1 MTKLQ
6 AWFLATRPKTL
17 LAALGP
23 VLLGQALAKSVAPAQ
38 YSLLVT
44 VLCLLCALTLQIAV
58 NLANDLFDGLSGVDQ
73 VDRLGPTRALRAG
86 LLTAIELRIGTWLVL
101 AVAIA
106 SGLYL
111 IVFGHWLL
119 WLLGA
124 AALLAVYGY
133 SGGRRPY
140 ANSGMGEVVVWLF
153 FGPVAVLGSMLAQH
167 APITLP
173 AVQAAALAGL
183 PVAAILVVNNLRDR
197 YTDARAG
204 KYTLAVRL
212 GHKNVLLLYAG
223 LTLLPLLPLLPLLSA
238 DYRLID
244 WLYWSALLIAGLLLN
259 SLMRQRDGAS
269 LNPLLGLT
277 TLYAF
282 LYAMALMQAYV

>member
-1 MTKLQ
+1 MSKFK

-23 VLLGQALAKSVAPAQ
+23 VLLGQELARNTVAEEF
-38 YSLLVT
+38 SWLVA
-44 VLCLLCALTLQIAV
+44 VLCLLCALALQIAV

-73 VDRLGPTRALRAG
+73 PDRLGPVRALRSG
-86 LLTAIELRIGTWLVL
+86 LLSAHELRIGTWLVL

-111 IVFGHWLL
+111 VVFGHWLL
-119 WLLGA
+119 WLLGV

-140 ANSGMGEVVVWLF
+140 ANSGMGELVVWFF
-153 FGPVAVLGSMLAQH
+153 FGPVAVLGGMLAQH
-167 APITLP
+167 VPISWL

-223 LTLLPLLPLLPLLSA
+223 LTLLPLLPLLPLLSG
-238 DYRLID
+238 DYHLTD

-259 SLMRQRDGAS
+259 SLMRQRDGAA
-269 LNPLLGLT
+269 LNPLLGMT